1 MIIELDGIPIEI
13 SRKKIK
19 NINLRIYPPHG
30 LVKVSVPLRFS
41 EKQLKDSLQSK
52 MAWINKQRARIL
64 NYPVVEDCTFTT
76 GSTVLYQGKKYLLI
90 IEEHHGPSQ
99 ISIQDELMFCYTK
112 PYSAPCEIQSILERW
127 CKHQMQKLLPQLI
140 QHWEA
145 VIGVKVVEWG
155 IKKMKTRWGSCNTKA
170 SRIWLNLNL
179 MKKPPIC
186 LEYVLVHELIHLLE
200 PSHNQRFY
208 RLMDHFMPTWREY
221 EYQLEGRVL

>member
-19 NINLRIYPPHG
+19 NINLRIYPPNG

-41 EKQLKDSLQSK
+41 ENQLKESLQSK

-64 NYPVVEDCTFTT
+64 NYHVVEECTYTT

-99 ISIQDELMFCYTK
+99 ISIQDELMFCYTQ
-112 PYSAPCEIQSILERW
+112 PYSDPCQIQSIFERW
-127 CKHQMQKLLPQLI
+127 CKQQMQKLLPQLI
-140 QHWEA
+140 RHWESI
-145 VIGVKVVEWG
+145 VGVKVVEWG

-208 RLMDHFMPTWREY
+208 RLMDQFMPQWREY
-221 EYQLEGRVL
+221 EYQLEERVR